1 MSKHEAEEFNID
13 DSSEKSLKLV
23 QKLSNDRELVGRIL
37 GVKKKYKDIMNKL
50 NKVNSMLP
58 R

>member
-23 QKLSNDRELVGRIL
+23 KKLSNDRELVGRIL
-37 GVKKKYKDIMNKL
+37 GVKEKYKDIMNKL
-50 NKVNSMLP
+50 NKINSMLP